1 MAWPIPEVPPTKR
14 ATGGL
19 EGENAALEART
30 AAREGILELSGKNK
44 AIRMAR
50 RREMKRKN

>member
-44 AIRMAR
+44 AITMAR
-50 RREMKRKN
+50 RREMKRKD